1 MKVVIVGGG
10 VTGLSLAFLL
20 TRAGVT
26 VEVLEAS
33 DRVGGLLNTFDVGNG
48 KRLEYF
54 YHHFFTHDVEIN
66 WLLQQ
71 LGLDS
76 DVSYVSSTMGIY
88 RNDRVYDFNGIRDL
102 ASFNAMSLSGRL
114 RFGLSSALLAYRK
127 KYTNEEHQT
136 ALNWFYRN
144 AGNDATD
151 AVWRPM
157 LEVKFGDK
165 ADQIPLAWIAGRL
178 RQRVLSRR
186 AGKEKLGYL
195 SGSLQKLTD
204 KLTQRLRELGV
215 EIRLNCPVKSIDK
228 RSMNRSGNSEIQLA
242 SGDCISDADQIV
254 VTTPTTIASN
264 FFQKSAPQYSKEISE
279 IEYLGAICTVLSLP
293 EKLSDIYW
301 TNIAD
306 GNCDFGGVIEQ
317 TNLVDSEHYDGQHLV
332 YLSKYAALE
341 DPIWNLSDEELV
353 SRQMLQLESIYKKPI
368 RSTLNHS
375 WVFRT
380 KTAAPLTD
388 VGFRDRVPEFSTP
401 VKDVFL
407 ASMCHLYPEERSV
420 NNSIRVAAEVAAE
433 MGFDQSAK
441 MVPMGISDAG
451 KIGRGNVHRSLAK
464 AA

>member
-10 VTGLSLAFLL
+10 VTGLSLAYLL
-20 TRAGVT
+20 AESGVN
-26 VEVLEAS
+26 VEILEAS

-88 RNDRVYDFNGIRDL
+88 RNDKVYDFNGIKDL
-102 ASFNAMSLSGRL
+102 ASFKAMSLSGRL
-114 RFGLSSALLAYRK
+114 RFGLSSAMLAYRK

-136 ALNWFYRN
+136 ALDWFYRN
-144 AGNDATD
+144 AGSDATD

-204 KLTQRLRELGV
+204 KLTESLVELGV
-215 EIRLNCPVKSIDK
+215 EIRLNCSVESLDMGSRNTFNKPA
-228 RSMNRSGNSEIQLA
+228 IQLA
-242 SGDCISDADQIV
+242 TGESISDADQVV
-254 VTTPTTIASN
+254 VTTPTTIASG
-264 FFQKSAPQYSKEISE
+264 FFRKSAPQYSKKISE

-317 TNLVDSEHYDGQHLV
+317 TNLVDSGHYDGQHLV

-341 DPIWNLSDEELV
+341 DPIWKLSDEALL
-353 SRQMLQLESIYKKPI
+353 SRQLQQLESIYKKPI
-368 RSTLNHS
+368 RSKLTQS

-380 KTAAPLTD
+380 RTAAPLTD
-388 VGFRDRVPEFSTP
+388 IGFRDRVPEFCTP

-433 MGFDQSAK
+433 MGFEHSAK